1 VLFGLFDLVEE
12 MQSLNLI
19 IDVNDLRQGGN
30 DLLICSIRL
39 FFMIPGPVEERLLW
53 TSHEVYQSMD

>member
-1 VLFGLFDLVEE
+1 